1 MINNILSSV
10 GGKFFTVVFT
20 KKDGTVRR
28 LNGRTG
34 VRRHLKGGDVPAG
47 HVSTRKDM
55 LVVYDVKS
63 KGYRCLSRDSIR
75 AIRCGGVEAVVL

>member
-28 LNGRTG
+28 MNCRIG

-55 LVVYDVKS
+55 LVVYDVKA
-63 KGYRCLSRDSIR
+63 KGYRCLARDSIL
-75 AIRCGGVEAVVL
+75 ALRCGGIEAVVL

>member
-1 MINNILSSV
+1 MINNILSSI

-20 KKDGTVRR
+20 KKDGSIRR
-28 LNGRTG
+28 MNCRTG
-34 VRRHLKGGDVPAG
+34 VRRHLKGGGVPDG

-55 LVVYDVKS
+55 LVVYDVKA
-63 KGYRCLSRDSIR
+63 KGYRCLARDSIR